1 MFVGTLLKKTQLTT
15 KLLSLYYSHNWHTV
29 ILCVLYL
36 S

>member
-15 KLLSLYYSHNWHTV
+15 KLLSLYCHNWHTV

>member
-1 MFVGTLLKKTQLTT
+1 MFVGTLLKKTQLT